1 MLQWQGFIL
10 FFKPC
15 EQTFNMR
22 LLWAELRTMF
32 RELFSYFI
40 SWFEIAQF
48 DAIRES

>member
-10 FFKPC
+10 FLSLVSK
-15 EQTFNMR
+15 TFNMR